1 MDLFRYFVRFLYKI
15 RWYLV
20 IMPMISLIIA
30 WFMTRN
36 MERIYDTN
44 TTIYTGMI
52 TGYNIEG
59 GTGSAGGNSQT
70 NITNLMLIITTDNT
84 IHEVSLRLF
93 ARCMMYGNPNKD
105 NNYISAEHFR
115 QLNASV
121 PADVKALINHSN
133 EAQTYAN
140 LKAYEKPSQD
150 NFLFGLTNYHPY
162 FGINSITSRLKV
174 LQLQKS
180 DIIDIGYSAND
191 AGIAYNTLDILN
203 DVFSKQ
209 YQQLRYGETSNVIKF
224 FEREVA
230 RLYRI
235 LTSAEDDLIRYNVS
249 KRVIN
254 YGEQTKQVA
263 AMDAQQQNFRNDQLM
278 NYTTAKALLDY
289 LERQLGNRAQ
299 IIRSN
304 KEFTNQVRDISR
316 IQSRIS
322 NLKLMSSEGG
332 GNNNESQEELAKAQR
347 DLQRATG
354 RVTQLTKD
362 IEAATFSTET
372 GVKAQDMLGRWLEQ
386 LLLLEKTKAEMTAT
400 DIMKNEL
407 DRQYLYFAPIGATLE
422 RKSRHIGFIE
432 GNYMEMLRALNSA
445 RMRQRNL
452 QMSTATLR
460 VLNPP
465 MFPLNAQPTNRM
477 MVLLGAF
484 MLTFILVTLYFLIIE
499 MLDRTLRD
507 RMRSERITNIPVM
520 GCFPKESNL
529 RYRRFNKTIADM
541 AMKQLSKAL
550 LPNFKEGQQNV
561 LNLLSTDSG
570 NGKSYIAQEL
580 ENYWISIGLQ
590 VRRLTYDEDFLAEDS
605 KFILAKDIKD
615 LCPDI
620 LPEEIAIIE
629 YPNLDDYSISPALL
643 NMGTIN
649 MMVTRANRTWKDVD
663 QKALNEVQA
672 MLDEEHKN
680 TLFMYLTEATRYAV
694 EEFVGQLP
702 PYEQTH
708 VQHVC
713 KGKRR
718 KSVITLSPVFAC
730 NLRVCLCGIQ
740 HVCHHLRDASTGC
753 RYIIAL

>member
-1 MDLFRYFVRFLYKI
+1 MDLFRYLVRFLYKI

-20 IMPMISLIIA
+20 ILPMIALIVA

-52 TGYNIEG
+52 TAYNIEG
-59 GTGSAGGNSQT
+59 GSGTAGGNAQT
-70 NITNLMLIITTDNT
+70 NINNLMLIITTDNT
-84 IHEVSLRLF
+84 IHEVALRLF
-93 ARCMMYGNPNKD
+93 GRCMMYGNPNKD

-115 QLNASV
+115 ALNSSV
-121 PADVKALINHSN
+121 PPEVKALINHNS
-133 EAQTYAN
+133 ESATYAN
-140 LKAYEKPSQD
+140 LKAYEKPSQG
-150 NFLFGLTNYHPY
+150 NYLFGLLNYHPY
-162 FGINSITSRLKV
+162 FGINSITSRLKPM
-174 LQLQKS
+174 QLNKS
-180 DIIDIGYSAND
+180 DIIDIAYSAND

-203 DVFSKQ
+203 EVFARQ
-209 YQQLRYGETSNVIKF
+209 YQQLRFGETNNVIRF

-230 RLYRI
+230 RLHRI
-235 LTSAEDDLIRYNVS
+235 LTEAEDDLIRYNVS
-249 KRVIN
+249 KRIIN
-254 YGEQTKQVA
+254 YGEQTKQLTVLE
-263 AMDAQQQNFRNDQLM
+263 AQQQNFRNDQLM
-278 NYTTAKALLDY
+278 NYTTSKALLDY

-299 IIRSN
+299 VIRSN
-304 KEFTNQVRDISR
+304 REFTNQVRDISR

-322 NLKLMSSEGG
+322 NLRLMSSEGG
-332 GNNNESQEELAKAQR
+332 GNNNEAQEELAKAQR

-362 IEAATFSTET
+362 IEASVYSTET
-372 GVKAQDMLGRWLEQ
+372 GVKAHDMLSKWLDQ

-400 DIMKNEL
+400 DIMKNNL
-407 DRQYLYFAPIGATLE
+407 DKQYFFYAPIGATLD
-422 RKSRHIGFIE
+422 RKARHISFIE
-432 GNYMEMLRALNSA
+432 GNYMEMLKALNAA
-445 RMRQRNL
+445 RMRQKNL
-452 QMSTATLR
+452 LMSTATLR

-465 MFPLNAQPTNRM
+465 AFPLNAQPTNRM

-484 MLTFILVTLYFLIIE
+484 MLTFMLTALYFLIIE

-507 RMRSERITNIPVM
+507 RMRSERITKIPVM

-550 LPNFKEGQQNV
+550 LPHFKEGQQNV
-561 LNLLSTDSG
+561 LNLISTDSG
-570 NGKSYIAQEL
+570 NGKSYLAQEL

-629 YPNLDDYSISPALL
+629 YPNLDDNSISPALL

-649 MMVTRANRTWKDVD
+649 LMVTRANRTWKDID
-663 QKALNEVQA
+663 QKALNEIQTT
-672 MLDEEHKN
+672 LDEEHKN
-680 TLFMYLTEATRYAV
+680 TLFMYLTEASRYAV

-702 PYEQTH
+702 PYTQFNNFVYRISQLGLTATEN
-708 VQHVC
+708 QHA
-713 KGKRR
+713 K
-718 KSVITLSPVFAC
+718 
-730 NLRVCLCGIQ
+730 
-740 HVCHHLRDASTGC
+740 
-753 RYIIAL
+753 